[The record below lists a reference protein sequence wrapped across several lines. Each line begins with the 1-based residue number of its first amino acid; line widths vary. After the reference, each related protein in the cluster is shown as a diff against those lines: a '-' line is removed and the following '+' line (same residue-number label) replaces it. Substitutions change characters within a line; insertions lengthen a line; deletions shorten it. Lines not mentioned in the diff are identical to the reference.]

1 MLIAMHDRATYR
13 TIGGLAVL
21 AVLAGQ
27 AMLGSYDDDHQSAIN
42 SLLPVGIVLTAIGLL
57 LLAILALTWIAG
69 SLGRAGTDDDPP
81 R

>member
-1 MLIAMHDRATYR
+1 MLIAMHDRALYR

-21 AVLAGQ
+21 GVLAGQ
-27 AMLGSYDDDHQSAIN
+27 VMLASYDDDHQSAIN
-42 SLLPVGIVLTAIGLL
+42 SLLPVGIALTAIGLL

-69 SLGRAGTDDDPP
+69 SLGRAADDDPP